1 MAAFGP
7 PPGHPAAP
15 SKNGQIL
22 SNLWGPPQLQDWVAL
37 PRERDWRVP
46 INAHS
51 FLELGVEVMLWSASL
66 WLTVNFKARYGL
78 NIMYLTFLPPLV
90 FTLFRGMHFAT
101 LVLAGNAII
110 GTTLLGS
117 PVGGGFS
124 TADCQLLGDGS
135 CAGISSRRR
144 PTRQGAG

>member
-78 NIMYLTFLPPLV
+78 KYHVLNLPSTVGL
-90 FTLFRGMHFAT
+90 HFIPRHAFCHSS
-101 LVLAGNAII
+101 LGWKRNHRHHSI
-110 GTTLLGS
+110 GQ
-117 PVGGGFS
+117 PCRRWIF
-124 TADCQLLGDGS
+124 DC
-135 CAGISSRRR
+135 
-144 PTRQGAG
+144 